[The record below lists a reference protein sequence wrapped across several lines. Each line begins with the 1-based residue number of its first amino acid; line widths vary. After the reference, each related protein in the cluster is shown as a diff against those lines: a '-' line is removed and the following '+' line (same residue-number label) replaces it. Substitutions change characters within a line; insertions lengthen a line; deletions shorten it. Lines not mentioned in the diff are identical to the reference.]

1 MDEQLKNRI
10 KESGYKNKY
19 LAEQLGITPNFLSMC
34 KSGKRRM
41 SDEKINSLK
50 KLL

>member
-1 MDEQLKNRI
+1 MEESLKRLI

-19 LAEQLGITPNFLSMC
+19 LAEKLGITPNFLSMC
-34 KSGKRRM
+34 KSGKRKL